1 MDARLSGAEPQQPYG
16 DQMEKEICIIV
27 LQYSSTTDL
36 LLHPAQGPQS
46 TWR

>member
-1 MDARLSGAEPQQPYG
+1 MDTRLSGAEPQQLYG
-16 DQMEKEICIIV
+16 DQMEKAISIIV
-27 LQYSSTTDL
+27 LRYSSTTDL